1 MIKQNLAVL
10 LLSTLTL
17 TACAKTTN
25 ATLTPEVQEK
35 VNKLLEKTKKNM
47 IFVEGGSFMMGD
59 FDFYDSRIDSKPVHK
74 VTLDSFSMNAYKAT
88 YEDLDIYSEATNTQK
103 VGSTETHSSKFRYP
117 ISAAGVSWQEGRNYC
132 QWLGKQLNLNMD
144 LPTEAQWEYAARN
157 KGQKI
162 YFPTN
167 TGKIE
172 NGVNVW
178 NYKQKQK
185 FSGKLKS
192 YGILLSAVGQYPPS
206 ALGFYDLITDNYE
219 WMLDWY
225 APDYYQHS
233 PEKNPQGPKT
243 GTDKVRRSSAP
254 LDGQTLQMGSGLTVR
269 RSHANPVQA
278 LDVDNEF
285 KEFKGVINPN
295 FENSVRCVLN
305 QQKPI
310 L

>member
-1 MIKQNLAVL
+1 MKQNLAIL
-10 LLSTLTL
+10 LLSSLAL

-25 ATLTPEVQEK
+25 ATLTPKLQEK
-35 VNKLLEKTKKNM
+35 VNKLLDKTKKNM

-74 VTLDSFSMNAYKAT
+74 VTLDSFNMAAYKAT
-88 YEDLDIYSEATNTQK
+88 YADLDIYSEATNTQK

-117 ISAAGVSWQEGRNYC
+117 VSAAGVSWQEGRNYC
-132 QWLGKQLNLNMD
+132 QWLGKQLNLNID

-157 KGQKI
+157 KGQKNH
-162 YFPTN
+162 FPTN

-172 NGVNVW
+172 DGVNVW
-178 NYKQKQK
+178 SFEQRQKLVRE
-185 FSGKLKS
+185 FKS
-192 YGILLSAVGQYPPS
+192 VGANISVIGRYPPS

-219 WMLDWY
+219 WMFDWY

-243 GTDKVRRSSAP
+243 GTEKVLRSAPP

-269 RSHANPVQA
+269 RSHAHPIQPP
-278 LDVDNEF
+278 ESIF
-285 KEFKGVINPN
+285 PERHKGIFNPN

>member
-25 ATLTPEVQEK
+25 ETLTPEVQEK
-35 VNKLLEKTKKNM
+35 VNKLLEKTQKNM

-59 FDFYDSRIDSKPVHK
+59 FDFADNNMDSKPVHK

-88 YEDLDIYSEATNTQK
+88 YEDLDTYSEATNTPK
-103 VGSTETHSSKFRYP
+103 VVSKDSHSSKFRYP
-117 ISAAGVSWQEGRNYC
+117 VSAAGVSWQEGRNYC
-132 QWLGKQLNLNMD
+132 QWLGKQLNLNID

-162 YFPTN
+162 HFPTN

-178 NYKQKQK
+178 NFKQREQ
-185 FSGKLKS
+185 
-192 YGILLSAVGQYPPS
+192 LSKEFKTIGTDISVIGRYPPS

-233 PEKNPQGPKT
+233 PVKNPQGPKT
-243 GTDKVRRSSAP
+243 GTDKVRRSSPPP
-254 LDGQTLQMGSGLTVR
+254 LDGQTLQMGEGLTVR
-269 RSHANPVQA
+269 RSHANPVQPT
-278 LDVDNEF
+278 DYPDD
-285 KEFKGVINPN
+285 FKGSINPN
-295 FENSVRCVLN
+295 FRNSVRCVLN

-310 L
+310 S